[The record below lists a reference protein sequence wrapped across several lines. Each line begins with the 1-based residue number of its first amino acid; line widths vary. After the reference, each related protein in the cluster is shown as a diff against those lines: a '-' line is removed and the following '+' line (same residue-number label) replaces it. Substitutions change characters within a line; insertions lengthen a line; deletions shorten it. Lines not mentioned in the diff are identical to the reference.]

1 MSSAVA
7 VARFLSVSDIAAR
20 LNVPRHRVV
29 YLLAVYCIPHAA
41 IVGECK
47 GYDDAGVEA
56 VKRHLGS
63 DRREAISSR

>member
-1 MSSAVA
+1 MA
-7 VARFLSVSDIAAR
+7 VARYLSVADIATR

-41 IVGECK
+41 MVGECK
-47 GYDDAGVEA
+47 GYDEAAVES
-56 VKRHLGS
+56 VKQRLGS